1 MKIALHLGA
10 SERDMRFA
18 QQLGLRYVVSALP
31 ANPKGYLELDDLIT
45 VRERFASYDLSF
57 DVIENL
63 PTPHYDKVMF
73 GLPGR
78 DAQVANVCTTIRNM
92 GKAGL
97 SVLQYQWMLL
107 GGLRTEYCPV
117 GRGGARVSRFDWE
130 VAKRSPIAALDW
142 RRGTDGLIHTPDRE
156 LSYEQVWDYLTYF
169 LERVV
174 PVAEEA
180 GIKLAAHLDDA
191 PIPSFMGVARI
202 LSNLESLQRLIDTV
216 PSPNNGLGFCQ
227 GTVATMAGVD
237 MVEAI
242 RHFGRQNKI
251 FFAHFRNPR
260 GRIPTFE
267 EVFPDE
273 GDTDMVAA
281 VRAYNA
287 AGFDGVIRVDHAPA
301 VEGDTHNERTFAYQ
315 VGYFKGL
322 VDAID
327 ILDAD
332 GGFGSESRN

>member
-1 MKIALHLGA
+1 MKIALSLGS
-10 SERDMRFA
+10 SEREMRFA
-18 QQLGLRYVVSALP
+18 RQLGLSYVVSHLP
-31 ANPKGYLELDDLIT
+31 ANPKGYLELDDL
-45 VRERFASYDLSF
+45 RAARQRFADHGLSF

-78 DAQVANVCTTIRNM
+78 DEQIEHVCTTIRNM
-92 GKAGL
+92 GEAGI

-142 RRGTDGLIHTPDRE
+142 RPGPNGLIHTPDQE
-156 LSYEQVWDYLTYF
+156 LSAEQVWDNLVYF

-180 GIKLAAHLDDA
+180 GVKVAAHPDDA

-202 LSNLESLQRLIDTV
+202 LSSVEGLQRLIDAV
-216 PSPNNGLGFCQ
+216 PSPCNGLGFCQ
-227 GTVATMAGVD
+227 GTIASIAGVD
-237 MVEAI
+237 MIDAI
-242 RHFGRQNKI
+242 HHFGRQGKI

-260 GRIPTFE
+260 GQVPVFE

-273 GDTDMVAA
+273 GDTDMLAA
-281 VRAYNA
+281 VRAYRA
-287 AGFDGVIRVDHAPA
+287 VGFDGVIRVDHAPA
-301 VEGDTHNERTFAYQ
+301 MVGDTQDERTFGYQ

-322 VDAID
+322 VDAVE
-327 ILDAD
+327 ILD
-332 GGFGSESRN
+332 GGEGY